1 MVNIFGIMVTGKT
14 FGRRGIPMRIADIDF
29 IKSPAEYLEKLDLE
43 PIHITKNGQE
53 YAVLSKSI
61 KTPITDSLVGILKG
75 VDIANS
81 ADIKK
86 MRLGA

>member
-1 MVNIFGIMVTGKT
+1 
-14 FGRRGIPMRIADIDF
+14 MRIADIDF
-29 IKSPAEYLEKLDLE
+29 IKSPAEYLDKLDLE
-43 PIHITKNGQE
+43 PILITRNGHE

-75 VDIANS
+75 IDITSS

-86 MRLGA
+86 MRLGV